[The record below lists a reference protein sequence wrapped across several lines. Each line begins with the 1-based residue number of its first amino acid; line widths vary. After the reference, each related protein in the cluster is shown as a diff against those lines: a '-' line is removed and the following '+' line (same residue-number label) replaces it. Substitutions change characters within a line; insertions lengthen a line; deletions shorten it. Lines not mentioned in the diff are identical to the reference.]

1 MAARRKRK
9 IKKRTFVEIP
19 EGACRAL
26 AAAAALWA
34 CFWWVGLTNA
44 CPEPASA
51 YYAIAL
57 EWFCLFLLPA
67 GIGLSGAVSSM
78 IALRLERGS
87 VGSARR
93 VVSTSLLAGTAG
105 GLVLGLILFACS
117 GFLMGSVLQTSDAA
131 FVLRGFAPA
140 LPFLFSLLVL
150 VGGIDGFGGTRALFA
165 VKIVFFLCVAATG
178 AAIAG
183 RMSEYGQKVGAL
195 LQNDQYGPAY
205 GALGGGLSIGLAAVA
220 ACLIALIAWWRMRP
234 GLSSLQ
240 WEEERME
247 KRGQLLAG
255 LIKKLLP
262 VLTVTTLLVAGMLG
276 QCLLFFRVSPESS
289 QRTQADL
296 LSDWA
301 IYTGRARALLLI
313 PLIGAVAFAARMAP
327 ELKIGF
333 VRRNLKKSRDKCM
346 IALRC
351 AAVFAAPFTV
361 IAAVLARPL
370 LSAFFRE
377 GDVTAGA
384 ALLQAGSACI
394 LFYGLAAMLGSIL
407 LSADKPGL
415 LTGGVLAAISIH
427 LVALYGMLVLMNG
440 SVLAVVYAHLLL
452 SVLLCAVL
460 AAMVQKNLRLRLNWI
475 RILLAPSLSGG
486 IMAAVCSFFAFLVLR
501 AASSPVAVGISVL
514 AGLLFYFVCIIA
526 LKGVRQRELRSFPAG
541 GFFLALAKLV
551 RLM

>member
-93 VVSTSLLAGTAG
+93 VVSTSLLAGAAG
-105 GLVLGLILFACS
+105 GLVLGLVLFACS

-370 LSAFFRE
+370 LSE
-377 GDVTAGA
+377 D
-384 ALLQAGSACI
+384 
-394 LFYGLAAMLGSIL
+394 
-407 LSADKPGL
+407 
-415 LTGGVLAAISIH
+415 
-427 LVALYGMLVLMNG
+427 
-440 SVLAVVYAHLLL
+440 
-452 SVLLCAVL
+452 
-460 AAMVQKNLRLRLNWI
+460 
-475 RILLAPSLSGG
+475 
-486 IMAAVCSFFAFLVLR
+486 
-501 AASSPVAVGISVL
+501 
-514 AGLLFYFVCIIA
+514 
-526 LKGVRQRELRSFPAG
+526 
-541 GFFLALAKLV
+541 
-551 RLM
+551 

>member
-1 MAARRKRK
+1 
-9 IKKRTFVEIP
+9 
-19 EGACRAL
+19 
-26 AAAAALWA
+26 
-34 CFWWVGLTNA
+34 
-44 CPEPASA
+44 
-51 YYAIAL
+51 
-57 EWFCLFLLPA
+57 
-67 GIGLSGAVSSM
+67 
-78 IALRLERGS
+78 
-87 VGSARR
+87 
-93 VVSTSLLAGTAG
+93 
-105 GLVLGLILFACS
+105 
-117 GFLMGSVLQTSDAA
+117 
-131 FVLRGFAPA
+131 
-140 LPFLFSLLVL
+140 
-150 VGGIDGFGGTRALFA
+150 
-165 VKIVFFLCVAATG
+165 
-178 AAIAG
+178 
-183 RMSEYGQKVGAL
+183 
-195 LQNDQYGPAY
+195 
-205 GALGGGLSIGLAAVA
+205 
-220 ACLIALIAWWRMRP
+220 
-234 GLSSLQ
+234 
-240 WEEERME
+240 
-247 KRGQLLAG
+247 
-255 LIKKLLP
+255 
-262 VLTVTTLLVAGMLG
+262 MLG

-415 LTGGVLAAISIH
+415 LTGGVFAAISIH

-475 RILLAPSLSGG
+475 RILLAPCLSGA